1 MTTRSLAVLSAGL
14 SVPSSTR
21 VLADRLAAATARAL
35 AERDVEVETHHVEL
49 RELAHDVTS
58 SVLTGFPNGGLR
70 EAVGRVVGSDGLIAV
85 TPIFTAS
92 YSGLFKSF
100 FDVLEPG
107 ALTGKPVL
115 LGATAGSARHS
126 LAIDHA
132 MRPMFAHLRTL
143 TVPTAVFAASE
154 DWDNNTDER
163 SLLHRIDRAAA
174 EFAGLLDRSAPAPG
188 TGELDDFVPFDQLIA
203 RG

>member
-35 AERDVEVETHHVEL
+35 AERGVEVETHHVEL
-49 RELAHDVTS
+49 RELAHDVTN
-58 SVLTGFPNGGLR
+58 SVLTGFPTGGLR
-70 EAVGRVVGSDGLIAV
+70 EAVNRVVGADGLIAV

-100 FDVLEPG
+100 VDVLEPG

-126 LAIDHA
+126 LAVDHA
-132 MRPMFAHLRTL
+132 MRPLFAHLRTL

-154 DWDNNTDER
+154 DWDNSTDER

-174 EFAGLLDRSAPAPG
+174 EFAGLLDRSAPASG